1 MRKKSRTSK
10 SKKANGS
17 HKAAP
22 TCALTINPIVAMLLG
37 PEPKKSELRERI
49 RVACEEA
56 GEALKPQ
63 AIHDW
68 KKLRD
73 GVPAKR
79 AKVVAAVLR
88 LPLYKV
94 RPDIYA
100 APTPRAK

>member
-1 MRKKSRTSK
+1 MRKKSRTSR
-10 SKKANGS
+10 KANGS
-17 HKAAP
+17 HKAP
-22 TCALTINPIVAMLLG
+22 PICALTVNPIVAMLLG
-37 PEPKKSELRERI
+37 PEPGKSELRERI
-49 RVACEEA
+49 RVACEKA
-56 GEALKPQ
+56 GESLKPQ

-73 GVPAKR
+73 GVPVKR
-79 AKVVAAVLR
+79 AKVVAAVLG